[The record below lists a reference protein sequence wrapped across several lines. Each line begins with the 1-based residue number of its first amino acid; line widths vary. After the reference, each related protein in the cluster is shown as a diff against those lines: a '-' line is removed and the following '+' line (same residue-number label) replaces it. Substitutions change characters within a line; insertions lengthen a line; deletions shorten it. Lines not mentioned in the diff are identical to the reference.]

1 MGVIGRLDD
10 QVEEVIINPI
20 GERNRRESVDRQ
32 PPPQPAAEPQQ
43 AEEPVNGAQDKDVKE
58 QRSSD
63 LPVWLL

>member
-20 GERNRRESVDRQ
+20 GERNRQEDTDRQ
-32 PPPQPAAEPQQ
+32 TPPQPTADKPEAKGRP
-43 AEEPVNGAQDKDVKE
+43 ANPDDEELGNARP
-58 QRSSD
+58 SD

>member
-20 GERNRRESVDRQ
+20 GERNGQENTGAQ
-32 PPPQPAAEPQQ
+32 TPPQPTAEPPQLEER
-43 AEEPVNGAQDKDVKE
+43 AENPDDEEAVDTRASE
-58 QRSSD
+58 